1 MTSDTRSHYWSRR
14 LHAQLLVCYP
24 RAFRE
29 RFGPEVRETFDRR
42 LKVAD
47 GRGRFALALCLLLAF
62 ADVVLSGFKER
73 WHARRTR
80 AIDKTHGNRQ
90 KAGGHMTWDIL
101 RGDLRMGFRL
111 LSRAPGPTLL
121 SILALAMG
129 IGVSSAMFSVI
140 DGVVLRPLPYVD
152 PDRLVRIRGWHSY
165 PDLQDWTKELRQFDG
180 FGGFRAQSFDRQT
193 PDGTE
198 RLPGAL
204 ITGGLFDVLGIRPAL
219 GRLISA
225 ADDRP
230 GGEHVAVVSHGFW
243 KRALAGRDDVVGTD
257 LQVVDGTYR
266 IIGVLPPD
274 FELWLTPADVIAPI
288 APETIEVNFRG
299 VHSLAAAGRLSP
311 GVPLEAAQAEIDAL
325 AARLEKRYPAQNRG
339 TRFPLQALQ
348 ASLVA
353 GIQST
358 LLLLAGAVALVWLIA
373 CVNVTNL
380 QLARA
385 LGRRDE
391 MATRRAIGASRA
403 QLTRQL
409 VVEQLML
416 ASAAGVAAVAVAH
429 WLIAL
434 IRGFSLHYVPRLDAV
449 AIDGR
454 ALLFAACAS
463 LTTAVLFGVLPALTA
478 TSPLVGEAIGHGT
491 RISRARRRMVAA
503 LVVAEIAAT
512 VVLMIG
518 GGLLLNS
525 YARLIR
531 VNPGFDPD
539 RLLTFNLTLRP
550 LPRTPRPA
558 SDVDERRRNVALI
571 EARTSYYEQVIDA
584 LRTIPGVTTVAASTD
599 LPIAEGSQYHDVS
612 FEGRQVESGTEP
624 QVYYRGVSPGF
635 FAAFGLRLIRGRE
648 LTTADRL
655 TQPHVAIVNE
665 TFARQYYP
673 GLDPIGRRVR
683 WTSGDPNDWITIVGV
698 AADAKGLG
706 LDVEE
711 VPAIYGPFMQ
721 DGATWRRY
729 MDFAV
734 RASGDPAALGT
745 AVRRAVATV
754 DPSVPVLRLRTMNEV
769 IRASVTDRRLVLL
782 LLSIFAVAALA
793 LAGIGLYGT
802 MAYAVRARTAEL
814 GLRLALGAT
823 PAAAV
828 RLVLR
833 QAWWCLAI
841 GLTLGVAVASTS
853 VSLIRSLLFQIAPTD
868 LLTYVVALSGIS
880 AVALG
885 AALVPATRAARID
898 PLIVLRRGQT

>member
-1 MTSDTRSHYWSRR
+1 MTSDTRSHRWASQ
-14 LHAQLLVCYP
+14 LHARLLICYP
-24 RAFRE
+24 GPFRE
-29 RFGPEVRETFDRR
+29 RFGREAREIFDRR
-42 LKVAD
+42 LQVALGC
-47 GRGRFALALCLLLAF
+47 GRLAFALCILLAF

-73 WHARRTR
+73 WHARRAR
-80 AIDKTHGNRQ
+80 AIDRAHDNRQ
-90 KAGGHMTWDIL
+90 KREGYMTWDTL
-101 RGDLRMGFRL
+101 RGDLRLGFRL
-111 LSRAPGPTLL
+111 LSRAPGTTLL

-140 DGVVLRPLPYVD
+140 DGVILRPLPYAD
-152 PDRLVRIRGWHSY
+152 PDRLVRIRGWQSY

-204 ITGGLFDVLGIRPAL
+204 VTGALFDVLGTRPAL
-219 GRLISA
+219 GRLIST

-230 GGEHVAVVSHGFW
+230 GAEHVAVVSHGFW
-243 KRALAGRDDVVGTD
+243 QRALAGRDDVIGAD
-257 LQVVDGTYR
+257 LQVIDGTYR
-266 IIGVLPPD
+266 IIGVLPAD

-288 APETIEVNFRG
+288 AAETIEVNFRG
-299 VHSLAAAGRLSP
+299 VHSLTAAGRLSR
-311 GVPLEAAQAEIDAL
+311 GVSLEAAQAEIDAL
-325 AARLEKRYPAQNRG
+325 ASRLEKRYPAQNRG
-339 TRFPLQALQ
+339 TRFLLQPLQS
-348 ASLVA
+348 SLVA

-358 LLLLAGAVALVWLIA
+358 LLLLAGAVALVWVIA

-385 LGRRDE
+385 LGRRGE
-391 MATRRAIGASRA
+391 MATRRAIGATRA
-403 QLTRQL
+403 QLLRQL

-416 ASAAGVAAVAVAH
+416 AAAAAIGALAVAYG
-429 WLIAL
+429 LIAL
-434 IRGFSLHYVPRLDAV
+434 IQGLPLQDVPRLDSV

-454 ALLFAACAS
+454 ALLFAACTA
-463 LTTAVLFGVLPALTA
+463 LTTAVLFGVVPAVTA
-478 TSPLVGEAIGHGT
+478 TSTAVGDAIGHGT
-491 RISRARRRMVAA
+491 RISRVRRRMVAA

-525 YARLIR
+525 YARLMH

-550 LPRTPRPA
+550 LPRTPPPA
-558 SDVDERRRNVALI
+558 GDVDARRRNAALI

-584 LRTIPGVTTVAASTD
+584 LRAIPGVKSVAASTD
-599 LPIAEGSQYHDVS
+599 LPIAEGSQYHNIS
-612 FEGRQVESGTEP
+612 FEGRQVEIGTEP
-624 QVYYRGVSPGF
+624 QVYYRGVNPGF
-635 FAAFGLRLIRGRE
+635 FAAFGLPLIRGRE

-655 TQPHVAIVNE
+655 TEPHVAIVNE

-698 AADAKGLG
+698 AADTKGLG

-729 MDFAV
+729 MDFAL
-734 RASGDPAALGT
+734 RTSGDPAALGS
-745 AVRRAVATV
+745 AVRRAVASV
-754 DPSVPVLRLRTMNEV
+754 DPSVPVMRLRTMNEV
-769 IRASVTDRRLVLL
+769 IAASVTDRRLILL
-782 LLSIFAVAALA
+782 LLSIFALAALA

-841 GLTLGVAVASTS
+841 GLVLGVAIAFTS
-853 VSLIRSLLFQIAPTD
+853 VNLIRSLLFQIAPTD

-885 AALVPATRAARID
+885 AAVVPATRAARID
-898 PLIVLRRGQT
+898 PLIVLRRGQ